1 MANDKVVFCAPRHP
15 IPMSLCLFTD
25 GLRHLDFEEMLDKCV
40 EMGIEGLELG
50 TGAYS
55 VAPHLNLDE
64 LLESGD
70 ARRRYL
76 DEVEKRG
83 LKIVAFNCSGNPVAP
98 GKLGEDHRRDMDKT
112 LELAKL
118 MGVKTV
124 VAQSGLP
131 AGGPK
136 DEHPNWITH
145 TFPPS
150 CSEILEYQWGITID
164 YWKRAAKKA
173 EECGVEKI
181 ALENHPYNMVFNV
194 STIRRL
200 RAAVGPMIGLNLD
213 PSHMFF
219 MGGDPLMVAKELC
232 KDNCILHVHGKDS
245 IRN

>member
-15 IPMSLCLFTD
+15 VPMSLCLFTD
-25 GLRHLDFEEMLDKCV
+25 GLRHLEFEEMLDKCV

-64 LLESGD
+64 LLKSGE
-70 ARRRYL
+70 ARKKYL
-76 DEVEKRG
+76 DAVDKRG

-98 GKLGEDHRRDMDKT
+98 GELGKNHRRDMDKT

-118 MGVKTV
+118 MGVKTI

-131 AGGPK
+131 AGGP
-136 DEHPNWITH
+136 DDVHPNWITH

-164 YWKRAAKKA
+164 
-173 EECGVEKI
+173 
-181 ALENHPYNMVFNV
+181 
-194 STIRRL
+194 
-200 RAAVGPMIGLNLD
+200 
-213 PSHMFF
+213 
-219 MGGDPLMVAKELC
+219 
-232 KDNCILHVHGKDS
+232 
-245 IRN
+245 